1 MTENQKFNTVNH
13 FAGAKNEHPP
23 QHSANAK
30 AFTSLA
36 PQAKTVANATQ
47 QAASTNSI
55 AQMADTTAHEQA
67 QKLKTLVTAT
77 QNGSTQALEELCI
90 MFEPLFRKEMK
101 REIFYNS
108 IGFEEGLSLARL
120 RFIEIVMGYNG
131 SDFTNLPGY
140 IRCRIHFALY
150 DEMKKVWE
158 QQNNEAA
165 LPAED
170 DTVNISALGDNVIER
185 EELAILLEL
194 ALKKLTEKQRNT
206 IKALYFEGYTGK
218 ELAAKQKIT
227 PAMVSK
233 HHKQALNN
241 LKQNI
246 A

>member
-1 MTENQKFNTVNH
+1 MTETQKFNTVNH

-23 QHSANAK
+23 QQSANTKTFANL
-30 AFTSLA
+30 SQQ
-36 PQAKTVANATQ
+36 PKTVANAAQ

-55 AQMADTTAHEQA
+55 AQTADTTVNEQA
-67 QKLKTLVTAT
+67 QKLKTLVPTA

-101 REIFYNS
+101 REIFYNAL
-108 IGFEEGLSLARL
+108 GFEEGLSLARL
-120 RFIEIVMGYNG
+120 RFIEIIMSYNG
-131 SDFTNLPGY
+131 ADFTNLPGY

-150 DEMKKVWE
+150 DEMKKAWE
-158 QQNNEAA
+158 RQNNEAA

-170 DTVNISALGDNVIER
+170 SEANISAFGEDIIER

-194 ALKKLTEKQRNT
+194 ALKKLNENQRKT

-218 ELAAKQKIT
+218 EFAAKQKIT

-233 HHKQALNN
+233 NHKQALNN

>member
-1 MTENQKFNTVNH
+1 MTQNQKFNTVNH

-23 QHSANAK
+23 QQSAG
-30 AFTSLA
+30 
-36 PQAKTVANATQ
+36 
-47 QAASTNSI
+47 
-55 AQMADTTAHEQA
+55 EQA
-67 QKLKTLVTAT
+67 NKLKALVTAAQSGDT
-77 QNGSTQALEELCI
+77 KALEELCI

-120 RFIEIVMGYNG
+120 RFIEIIMSYNG
-131 SDFTNLPGY
+131 ADFTNLPGY

-158 QQNNEAA
+158 RENNEGT
-165 LPAED
+165 LPAD
-170 DTVNISALGDNVIER
+170 DGEANISALGDNVIER

-233 HHKQALNN
+233 NHKQALNN